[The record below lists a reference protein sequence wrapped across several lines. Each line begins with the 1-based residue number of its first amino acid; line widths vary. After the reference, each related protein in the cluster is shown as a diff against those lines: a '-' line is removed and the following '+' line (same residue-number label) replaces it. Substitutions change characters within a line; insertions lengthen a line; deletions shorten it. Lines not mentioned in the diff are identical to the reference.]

1 MLSLLAADSEAES
14 RRPKAERRTDQKSI
28 EKRARLVAILG
39 EWQRFLRRAAAAP
52 SGAEWRF
59 GSTHDAAVRRYTADV
74 DEYEA
79 TAVDESHPAAAAAA
93 LRRQAKRKR
102 GAGV

>member
-1 MLSLLAADSEAES
+1 MHAFALLIDHEGVLAKVRAQNG
-14 RRPKAERRTDQKSI
+14 RQPPP
-28 EKRARLVAILG
+28 ARLVAILG

-59 GSTHDAAVRRYTADV
+59 GSTNDAAVRRYSADV
-74 DEYEA
+74 DEHEA

-93 LRRQAKRKR
+93 VRRQAKRKR
-102 GAGV
+102 AAGV